1 MKSFFNIKKTGIACA
16 ALFAVCL
23 STLPAAS
30 VSASEVSAIPSIG
43 NGVIL
48 SSCEI
53 TLLDGEMETFTAALD
68 TGYDASRLTCV
79 IADTD
84 VATVSSIAS
93 VGNVASFA
101 VSFVGYGSTVA
112 AVYHED
118 NPAVVGYITINS
130 TAVTMNIPD
139 KLGTNK
145 DNYCTLV
152 SYEFVPYETYGSFN
166 DYKSTLKLE
175 YKCVAYGDEDYRK
188 WGCYGYF
195 YDAEGNVLSK
205 VHLYGTLSVG
215 RVYTSEFNVPADAV
229 SFSIEGF

>member
-1 MKSFFNIKKTGIACA
+1 MNTFPKIKKIGIACA
-16 ALFAVCL
+16 ALFSVCL
-23 STLPAAS
+23 STLPAAN
-30 VSASEVSAIPSIG
+30 VSAAEVSTTPSVG

-48 SSCEI
+48 STNEI
-53 TLLDGEMETFTAALD
+53 TLLDNETATFTAALGE
-68 TGYDASRLTCV
+68 GYDASRLTCV
-79 IADTD
+79 VADTS
-84 VATVSSIAS
+84 VATASIIAS
-93 VGNVASFA
+93 VGNVASFSI
-101 VSFVGYGSTVA
+101 SFADYGSTVA

-118 NPAVVGYITINS
+118 NPAVVAYITINS
-130 TAVTMNIPD
+130 TALIMNIPD

-152 SYEFVPYETYGSFN
+152 SYEFTPYETYGSFN

-195 YDAEGNVLSK
+195 YDAQGNVLSK